1 MKSINL
7 LPKKPFWKRWFA
19 PLMILLV
26 GIYITVASAM
36 YYNLTSIRWQQQA
49 ATEEAS
55 RIEQNIALLREQRVP
70 DPKLALLQQ
79 FQVTVS
85 QLESSRI
92 DWLPAVQTLTS
103 SLPADATLEKA
114 RAEAGTIA
122 LEVQFSTLQSVV
134 DYVRK
139 TRSSNLFDDIQ
150 ITSVTALQQIKLEQ
164 LPESASTESAP
175 TVSPVVE
182 PVMTVNPM
190 LEELRQMMMREAEG
204 TGSEIQVNPSLY
216 ETFRPEEIDA
226 AVSIIE
232 QWGTGL
238 PQEELAVQETP
249 VAAAQV
255 EVLHYRAVLTYVLAQ
270 EEAERGNAP

>member
-232 QWGTGL
+232 QWGTGS

>member
-1 MKSINL
+1 
-7 LPKKPFWKRWFA
+7 
-19 PLMILLV
+19 
-26 GIYITVASAM
+26 M

-232 QWGTGL
+232 QWGTGS